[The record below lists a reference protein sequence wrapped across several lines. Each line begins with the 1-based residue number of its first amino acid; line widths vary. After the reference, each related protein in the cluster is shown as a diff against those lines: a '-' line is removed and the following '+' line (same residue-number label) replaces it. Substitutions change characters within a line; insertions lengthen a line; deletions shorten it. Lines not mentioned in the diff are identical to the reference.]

1 MIAPEA
7 KPVGAEQT
15 QPQAET
21 LSGTYPAVSGGC
33 PYGSHRSLEPKGSLP
48 QAALRLDAAA
58 ELADNELLI
67 DVDTLNIDSASFT
80 QIEEVCHHDLEAM
93 KAHILGI
100 IGERGKMH
108 NPVTGSGG
116 MLMGKIAKVGSALQ
130 GKQNAQGHTPVV
142 GMRIATLVSLSL
154 TPLEVDSIHS
164 VNVQSDQ
171 LKVSGQAVLFESGLW
186 APLPDDMPEELA
198 LAALD
203 VAGAPAQTARL
214 VKPGDVVLVLGAG
227 GKSGILCC
235 YEAKKRCGPHGL
247 VIGLERHPASSQEL
261 KSLGLCHHI
270 LDVDAKDPVAVLKAV
285 QAVTQGREVDLAI
298 NCVNITGTE
307 MSSVLPVRQGGMVYF
322 FSMATSFTAA
332 ALGAEGLG
340 KDVQL
345 LIGNGFAKSHDLTTL
360 DILRES
366 KPMFELFQ
374 RRYLAKV

>member
-1 MIAPEA
+1 
-7 KPVGAEQT
+7 
-15 QPQAET
+15 
-21 LSGTYPAVSGGC
+21 
-33 PYGSHRSLEPKGSLP
+33 
-48 QAALRLDAAA
+48 
-58 ELADNELLI
+58 
-67 DVDTLNIDSASFT
+67 
-80 QIEEVCHHDLEAM
+80 
-93 KAHILGI
+93 
-100 IGERGKMH
+100 
-108 NPVTGSGG
+108 
-116 MLMGKIAKVGSALQ
+116 
-130 GKQNAQGHTPVV
+130 
-142 GMRIATLVSLSL
+142 
-154 TPLEVDSIHS
+154 
-164 VNVQSDQ
+164 
-171 LKVSGQAVLFESGLW
+171 
-186 APLPDDMPEELA
+186 
-198 LAALD
+198 
-203 VAGAPAQTARL
+203 
-214 VKPGDVVLVLGAG
+214 
-227 GKSGILCC
+227 
-235 YEAKKRCGPHGL
+235 
-247 VIGLERHPASSQEL
+247 L